1 MKNFLRTVVML
12 IAMAVAVPTVYA
24 ADYGYTEKEMK
35 ANKKAAAKQAKSM
48 AKTLKKQ
55 KWEYAGAIPLESAL
69 ENFLLNTE
77 FSNGHYRESTQ
88 TIVDAPNVKRG
99 ESLARSG
106 AENDLVREIQIAI
119 KGEINEQTGNAN
131 GGFSDVQVDTFSKK
145 VANELNGDVKK
156 FFTVYRKNAK
166 GSYEVRVYFAIP
178 DVAGSGVIKR
188 QISDNTDFSRMIRD
202 YINEG
207 ENNNTPDED

>member
-1 MKNFLRTVVML
+1 MKNILRTVVMVL
-12 IAMAVAVPTVYA
+12 TMAVAVPTVVA
-24 ADYGYTEKEMK
+24 ADYGYTEKEVK

-55 KWEYAGAIPLESAL
+55 KWVYGGAIPLESAL

-77 FSNGHYRESTQ
+77 FSNGMYRESTQ
-88 TIVDAPNVKRG
+88 TIVDAPNIKRG

-119 KGEINEQTGNAN
+119 RGEINEQVGNAG
-131 GGFSDVQVDTFSKK
+131 GGFSDVQVDTFTKK
-145 VANELNGDVKK
+145 VANELNGEVKK
-156 FFTVYRKNAK
+156 YFTVYRQNAK
-166 GSYEVRVYFAIP
+166 GTYEVRVYFAVP
-178 DVAGSGVIKR
+178 DVAGSGAFKR
-188 QISDNTDFSRMIRD
+188 QVRENTDFSRMVRD

-207 ENNNTPDED
+207 ENTPNKD

>member
-1 MKNFLRTVVML
+1 MKNILRTVVML
-12 IAMAVAVPTVYA
+12 IAMAVAVPTVVA

-55 KWEYAGAIPLESAL
+55 KWVYAGAIPLESAL

-77 FSNGHYRESTQ
+77 FSNGKYRESTQ
-88 TIVDAPNVKRG
+88 TIVDAPNIKRG
-99 ESLARSG
+99 ESQARSG

-119 KGEINEQTGNAN
+119 KGEINEQVGNAG
-131 GGFSDVQVDTFSKK
+131 GGFSDVQVDTFTKK

-156 FFTVYRKNAK
+156 YFTVYRQNGK
-166 GSYEVRVYFAIP
+166 GSYEVRVYFSVP
-178 DVAGSGVIKR
+178 DVAGSGAFKR
-188 QISDNTDFSRMIRD
+188 QVKDNADFSRMIRD
-202 YINEG
+202 YLNED
-207 ENNNTPDED
+207 NNTTDDE